1 MFVYEFDVKN
11 SKKKI
16 YYYLNKNY
24 LFLFLLDHDKQ
35 LMLMV
40 DEYNEQLNE
49 YEIKVHEL
57 Y

>member
-1 MFVYEFDVKN
+1 MN
-11 SKKKI
+11 SRTKIIWNI
-16 YYYLNKNY
+16 YYLS
-24 LFLFLLDHDKQ
+24 FFLLDHDKQ

-49 YEIKVHEL
+49 YEIKVLEL